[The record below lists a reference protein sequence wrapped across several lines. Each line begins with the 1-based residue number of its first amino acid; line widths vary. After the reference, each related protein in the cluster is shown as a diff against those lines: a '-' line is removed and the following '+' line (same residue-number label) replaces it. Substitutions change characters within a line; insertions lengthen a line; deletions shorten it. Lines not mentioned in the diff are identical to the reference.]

1 MKSIIY
7 TLFSICLIF
16 TLVGCG
22 NNKKESDNNTEQNT
36 DRRIVLSKEQFI
48 QNNMVIGSIEKKP
61 FPTIVQVNG
70 MIDVPPENRA
80 VVNSSMGG
88 YIKTT
93 PLLVGDIV
101 KKGQVLATI
110 ENLDFV
116 TMQQEYLE
124 IKEQLNYLKSE
135 YDRQKTMFNENIS
148 SQKSYFK
155 AESNYKTAVAK
166 YNGFKKQLTMLN
178 ISPTNVESG
187 NITSVIRIYAPISG
201 SITKV
206 NVSKGT
212 YVSPAASI
220 MEIIDNDHIH
230 LELSVFE
237 KDIMKVKKEQK
248 IKFKIPEA
256 SEETF
261 DAKVYLVGTAIDENR
276 TIKVHG
282 HPLDESNRFLT
293 GMFVNADIITD
304 SSVSNALPETAIV
317 EIDESHYVLVLDE
330 ENNSDYYFTQI
341 KVGQGKTFNGYT
353 EIHDNVLLK
362 ASDKFLVNG
371 AFSLIGNE

>member
-304 SSVSNALPETAIV
+304 SNVSNALPETAIV

-330 ENNSDYYFTQI
+330 EDNSDYYFKQI
-341 KVGQGKTFNGYT
+341 KVGKGKTFNGYT